1 MKKKIIIILSI
12 ILGILGIIFYSRFIE
27 TSLFE
32 TKEYKISNVNLA
44 NDFSGLKIIH
54 ISDIHYGRITT
65 TKMIKK
71 IIKEVNL
78 IKPDIIVITG
88 DLIDKDATLT
98 EKDIS
103 FLKDSLAK
111 LESKYGKYAIYGN
124 HDITYSREKIEEIYK
139 HSNFKLL
146 VNDYD
151 IIYGKKNEALFIGG
165 LDSLLEGEQNIE
177 KTMSYF
183 NDHEDILYKILLVH
197 EPDSTDNILEKY
209 PNTNLILAG
218 HSHNGQVRLPLIG
231 AIYTPSGSKKYYD
244 NYYKI
249 NETDLYISS
258 GIGVSRINFRLFN
271 KPSINFYRIYND

>member
-88 DLIDKDATLT
+88 DLIDKDATLA

-124 HDITYSREKIEEIYK
+124 HDITYGREKIEEIYK
-139 HSNFKLL
+139 YSSFKLL

-151 IIYGKKNEALFIGG
+151 IIYGKKNEPLFIGG
-165 LDSLLEGEQNIE
+165 LDSLLEGEQDIE
-177 KTMSYF
+177 KAMSYF

-231 AIYTPSGSKKYYD
+231 AIYTPTGSKKYYD

>member
-54 ISDIHYGRITT
+54 ISDIHYGRITS

-78 IKPDIIVITG
+78 INPDIIVITG

-139 HSNFKLL
+139 YSNFKLL

-151 IIYGKKNEALFIGG
+151 IIYGKRNEALFIGG

>member
-1 MKKKIIIILSI
+1 MKKKLIIILSI

-54 ISDIHYGRITT
+54 ISDIHYGRITS

-111 LESKYGKYAIYGN
+111 LESKYGKYSIYGN
-124 HDITYSREKIEEIYK
+124 HDITYSREKIEEVYK
-139 HSNFKLL
+139 YSNFKLL

>member
-54 ISDIHYGRITT
+54 ISDIHYGRITS

-111 LESKYGKYAIYGN
+111 LESKYGKYSIYGN

-139 HSNFKLL
+139 YSNFKLL

-151 IIYGKKNEALFIGG
+151 IIYGKRNEALFIGG

>member
-54 ISDIHYGRITT
+54 ISDIHYGRITN

-139 HSNFKLL
+139 YSNFKLL

-151 IIYGKKNEALFIGG
+151 IIYGKMNEALFIGG

>member
-54 ISDIHYGRITT
+54 ISDIHYGRITS

-88 DLIDKDATLT
+88 DLIDKDAILT

-139 HSNFKLL
+139 YSNFKLL

-231 AIYTPSGSKKYYD
+231 AVYTPSGSKKYYD

>member
-1 MKKKIIIILSI
+1 MKKKLIIILSI

-54 ISDIHYGRITT
+54 ISDIHYGRITS

-111 LESKYGKYAIYGN
+111 LESKYGKYSIYGN

-139 HSNFKLL
+139 YSNFKLL

>member
-139 HSNFKLL
+139 YSNFKLL

-231 AIYTPSGSKKYYD
+231 AIYTPTGSKKYYD

>member
-54 ISDIHYGRITT
+54 ISDIHYGRITS

-139 HSNFKLL
+139 YSNFKLL

-218 HSHNGQVRLPLIG
+218 HSHNGLVRLPLIG
-231 AIYTPSGSKKYYD
+231 AVYTPSGSKKYYD

>member
-54 ISDIHYGRITT
+54 ISDIHYGRITS

-111 LESKYGKYAIYGN
+111 LESKYGKYSIYGN

-139 HSNFKLL
+139 YSNFKLL

-151 IIYGKKNEALFIGG
+151 IIYGKRNEALFIGG
-165 LDSLLEGEQNIE
+165 LDSLLEGGQNIE

>member
-111 LESKYGKYAIYGN
+111 LESKYGKYSIYGN

-139 HSNFKLL
+139 YSNFKLL

>member
-12 ILGILGIIFYSRFIE
+12 ILGILGIILYSRFIE

-139 HSNFKLL
+139 YSNFKLL

-151 IIYGKKNEALFIGG
+151 IIYGKRNEALFIGG

>member
-54 ISDIHYGRITT
+54 ISDIHYGRITS

-111 LESKYGKYAIYGN
+111 LESKYGKYSIYGN

-139 HSNFKLL
+139 YSNFKLL

>member
-111 LESKYGKYAIYGN
+111 LESKYGKYSIYGN

-183 NDHEDILYKILLVH
+183 NVHEDILYKILLVH

>member
-12 ILGILGIIFYSRFIE
+12 ILGILGIILYSRFIE

-88 DLIDKDATLT
+88 DLIDKDATLA

-124 HDITYSREKIEEIYK
+124 HDITYGREKIEEIYK
-139 HSNFKLL
+139 YSSFKLL

-151 IIYGKKNEALFIGG
+151 IIYGKKNEPLFIGG

-231 AIYTPSGSKKYYD
+231 AIYTPTGSKKYYD

>member
-54 ISDIHYGRITT
+54 ISDIHYGRITS

-88 DLIDKDATLT
+88 DLIDKDATLA

-124 HDITYSREKIEEIYK
+124 HDITYGREKIEEIYK
-139 HSNFKLL
+139 YSSFKLL

-151 IIYGKKNEALFIGG
+151 IIYGKKNEPLFIGG
-165 LDSLLEGEQNIE
+165 LDSLLEGEQDIE
-177 KTMSYF
+177 KAMSYF

>member
-54 ISDIHYGRITT
+54 ISDIHYGRITS

-139 HSNFKLL
+139 YSNFKLL

>member
-12 ILGILGIIFYSRFIE
+12 ILGIFGIIFYSRFIE

-54 ISDIHYGRITT
+54 ISDIHYGRITS

-111 LESKYGKYAIYGN
+111 LESKYGKYSIYGN

-139 HSNFKLL
+139 YSNFKLL

>member
-54 ISDIHYGRITT
+54 ISDIHYRRITS

-111 LESKYGKYAIYGN
+111 LESKYGKYSIYGN

-139 HSNFKLL
+139 YSNFKLL

>member
-54 ISDIHYGRITT
+54 ISDIHYGRITS

-111 LESKYGKYAIYGN
+111 LESKYGKYSIYGN

-139 HSNFKLL
+139 YSNFKLL

-249 NETDLYISS
+249 NENDLYISS

>member
-44 NDFSGLKIIH
+44 NDFLGLKVVH

-88 DLIDKDATLT
+88 DLIDKDATLA
-98 EKDIS
+98 EKDVS
-103 FLKDSLAK
+103 LLKDSLVK

-124 HDITYSREKIEEIYK
+124 HDITYGREKIEEIYK
-139 HSNFKLL
+139 YSSFKLL

-151 IIYGKKNEALFIGG
+151 IIYGKKNEPLFIGG
-165 LDSLLEGEQNIE
+165 LDSLLEGEQDIE
-177 KTMSYF
+177 KAMSYF
-183 NDHEDILYKILLVH
+183 NDHEDVFYKILLVH

-209 PNTNLILAG
+209 PNINLILAG
-218 HSHNGQVRLPLIG
+218 HSHNGQIRLPLIG
-231 AIYTPSGSKKYYD
+231 AIYTPTGSKKYYD

-258 GIGVSRINFRLFN
+258 GIGVSRINFRLFD

>member
-54 ISDIHYGRITT
+54 ISDIHYGRITS

-111 LESKYGKYAIYGN
+111 LESKYGKYSIYGN

-139 HSNFKLL
+139 YSNFKLL

-231 AIYTPSGSKKYYD
+231 AVYTPSGSKKYYD

>member
-54 ISDIHYGRITT
+54 ISDIHYGRITS

-139 HSNFKLL
+139 YSNFKLL

-231 AIYTPSGSKKYYD
+231 AVYTPSGSKKYYD

>member
-1 MKKKIIIILSI
+1 
-12 ILGILGIIFYSRFIE
+12 
-27 TSLFE
+27 
-32 TKEYKISNVNLA
+32 
-44 NDFSGLKIIH
+44 
-54 ISDIHYGRITT
+54 
-65 TKMIKK
+65 MIKK

-139 HSNFKLL
+139 YSNFKLL

-151 IIYGKKNEALFIGG
+151 IIYGKRNEALFIGG

>member
-54 ISDIHYGRITT
+54 ISDIHYGRITS
-65 TKMIKK
+65 TKMMKK

-139 HSNFKLL
+139 YSNFKLL

-151 IIYGKKNEALFIGG
+151 IIYGKRNEALFIGG

-231 AIYTPSGSKKYYD
+231 AVYTPSGSKKYYD

>member
-54 ISDIHYGRITT
+54 ISDIHYGRITS

-139 HSNFKLL
+139 YSNFKLL

-209 PNTNLILAG
+209 PNTNIILAG

>member
-111 LESKYGKYAIYGN
+111 LESKYGKYSIYGN

>member
-139 HSNFKLL
+139 YSNFKLL

>member
-54 ISDIHYGRITT
+54 ISDIHYGRITS

-111 LESKYGKYAIYGN
+111 LESKYGKYSIYGN

-139 HSNFKLL
+139 YSNFKLL

-165 LDSLLEGEQNIE
+165 LDSFLEGEQNIE

>member
-32 TKEYKISNVNLA
+32 TKEYKISNGNIA

-54 ISDIHYGRITT
+54 ISDIHYGRITS

-111 LESKYGKYAIYGN
+111 LESKYGKYSIYGN

-139 HSNFKLL
+139 YSNFKLL

-231 AIYTPSGSKKYYD
+231 AVYTPSGSKKYYD

>member
-111 LESKYGKYAIYGN
+111 LESKYGKYSIYGN

-231 AIYTPSGSKKYYD
+231 AVYTPSGSKKYYD

>member
-54 ISDIHYGRITT
+54 ISDIHYGRITS

-111 LESKYGKYAIYGN
+111 LESKYGKYSIYGN

-139 HSNFKLL
+139 YSNFKLL

-151 IIYGKKNEALFIGG
+151 IIYGKRNEALFIGG

-231 AIYTPSGSKKYYD
+231 AVYTPSGSKKYYD